1 MMPIL
6 NLYTCKEALQRLDD
20 YLDRELSPREMQ
32 LVQRHLKICHECSKK
47 FAFEAELITQ
57 VRVKLQRIDLPSG
70 LMERLSQTLSQSQ
83 EE

>member
-1 MMPIL
+1 
-6 NLYTCKEALQRLDD
+6 
-20 YLDRELSPREMQ
+20 
-32 LVQRHLKICHECSKK
+32 VQRHLKICHECSKK